1 MIQQGA
7 SVPSV
12 SAANQDGAIV
22 TPDFS
27 TPTVVYFYPKDDT
40 PGCSV
45 EAEQFDESFE
55 EYLDAG
61 AEVFGVS
68 TDTVESHR
76 RFHEKYDLDFDLLAD
91 PDGEIAV
98 AFGVST
104 DGGTADRVTFV
115 VDDGA
120 VQHRYATVDPDG
132 HAEDVLSAVRDLT
145 N

>member
-1 MIQQGA
+1 MLERDA
-7 SVPSV
+7 PVPTV
-12 SAANQDGAIV
+12 SAANQDGETI
-22 TPDFS
+22 TPNFS

-55 EYLDAG
+55 AYLDARVD
-61 AEVFGVS
+61 VFGVS

-76 RFHEKYDLDFDLLAD
+76 RFHEKYDLGFDLLAD
-91 PDGEIAV
+91 PAGEIAA

-115 VDDGA
+115 VDDGE
-120 VQHRYATVDPDG
+120 VRRRYATVDPDG
-132 HAEDVLSAVRDLT
+132 HAEDVLAAVRDLT